1 MCNCP
6 EKTSDFYIML
16 LHDFYIFLHVFQT
29 ILHVVTICT
38 MVLPVLAYF
47 KSRMS
52 ALPSG
57 SELFWCKLWD
67 HAIAWGSSRIEQSQA
82 ESTWNQAGQHRST
95 VQAVSPPFPIFPS
108 IPSTSSG
115 PKSLNRMAE
124 QRQLLTGCVPEWR
137 YTICKEL
144 QSYVSHQNMSHQ
156 TSHFTHFA
164 GLLPILQWSF
174 FQRNAWRI
182 ERNLRRPRLVQRFV
196 CSISYVKRHCDIA
209 KQTKGSI
216 SRLLFH
222 PGLSVLW
229 AVLFIARDMQGH
241 WLCFAGLG
249 FSMFLLDSSDCR
261 SVPCRVLS
269 FEFCAL
275 PLSRSVA
282 CSKAQRSICTAGKTK
297 SCDHLTMCTYQTR
310 EQLKQSPIS
319 GIMGIQLVTDDQ
331 TNQPLSVDRVKTYKT
346 PPARVLS
353 QHNLQVSCLSVRLM

>member
-16 LHDFYIFLHVFQT
+16 LHDFYMFFKPFYMLLRSVPWSCQSWLTLRVECLHCRVARSSSDANSE
-29 ILHVVTICT
+29 T
-38 MVLPVLAYF
+38 MPLPEGQA
-47 KSRMS
+47 
-52 ALPSG
+52 
-57 SELFWCKLWD
+57 E
-67 HAIAWGSSRIEQSQA
+67 SSRVKQSQA
-82 ESTWNQAGQHRST
+82 ESTWNQAGQ
-95 VQAVSPPFPIFPS
+95 QFKLFLPFPIFPS

-124 QRQLLTGCVPEWR
+124 QRQLLTGCVLEWR

-144 QSYVSHQNMSHQ
+144 QSYISHQNMSHQ

-196 CSISYVKRHCDIA
+196 CSMSYVKRHCDIA

-222 PGLSVLW
+222 PGLSLW

-310 EQLKQSPIS
+310 EQLKQSLIS
-319 GIMGIQLVTDDQ
+319 GVIGYPVS
-331 TNQPLSVDRVKTYKT
+331 NRSNKST
-346 PPARVLS
+346 PDCGPCE
-353 QHNLQVSCLSVRLM
+353 NLQNPSSKSFIPT

>member
-16 LHDFYIFLHVFQT
+16 LHDFYMFFKPFYMLLRSVPWSCQSWLTLRVECLHCRVARSSSDANSE
-29 ILHVVTICT
+29 T
-38 MVLPVLAYF
+38 MPLPEGQA
-47 KSRMS
+47 
-52 ALPSG
+52 
-57 SELFWCKLWD
+57 E
-67 HAIAWGSSRIEQSQA
+67 SSRVKQSQA
-82 ESTWNQAGQHRST
+82 ESTWNQAGQ
-95 VQAVSPPFPIFPS
+95 QFKLFLPFPIFPS

-124 QRQLLTGCVPEWR
+124 QRQLLTGCVLEWR

-144 QSYVSHQNMSHQ
+144 QSYISHQNMSHQ

-174 FQRNAWRI
+174 FQRNACRI

-196 CSISYVKRHCDIA
+196 CSMSYVKRHCDIA

-222 PGLSVLW
+222 PGLSLW

-310 EQLKQSPIS
+310 EQLKQSLIS
-319 GIMGIQLVTDDQ
+319 GVIGYPAS
-331 TNQPLSVDRVKTYKT
+331 NRSNKST
-346 PPARVLS
+346 PDCGPCE
-353 QHNLQVSCLSVRLM
+353 NLQNLQNPSSKSFIPT